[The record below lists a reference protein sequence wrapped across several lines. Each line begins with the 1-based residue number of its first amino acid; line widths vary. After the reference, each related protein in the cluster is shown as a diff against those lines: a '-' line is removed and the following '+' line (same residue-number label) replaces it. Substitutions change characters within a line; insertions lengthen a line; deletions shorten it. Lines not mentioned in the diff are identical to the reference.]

1 MFGVLSCLGLSRLL
15 GVSVG
20 YLLRFG
26 GRVLGI
32 LARFWGLLGDGS
44 WRMALVACPLSF
56 MEAAICLEVRIHV
69 LQNGVSRRG
78 GAT

>member
-1 MFGVLSCLGLSRLL
+1 M
-15 GVSVG
+15 
-20 YLLRFG
+20 
-26 GRVLGI
+26 GI

-78 GAT
+78 GAA